1 MNIKKA
7 KKKEL
12 IKIIEQYEKA
22 FEEIQNASDKDAEKV
37 YIVIDKEEDNK
48 TITYIKKKLK
58 SIKNKQERKKYE
70 NELRRLTDIYQEN
83 VQE

>member
-1 MNIKKA
+1 MSYKRA
-7 KKKEL
+7 KKKDL
-12 IKIIEQYEKA
+12 IKIIEQYETVL
-22 FEEIQNASDKDAEKV
+22 EEINKDVEKNAEKV

-70 NELRRLTDIYQEN
+70 NELLRLTDIYQES